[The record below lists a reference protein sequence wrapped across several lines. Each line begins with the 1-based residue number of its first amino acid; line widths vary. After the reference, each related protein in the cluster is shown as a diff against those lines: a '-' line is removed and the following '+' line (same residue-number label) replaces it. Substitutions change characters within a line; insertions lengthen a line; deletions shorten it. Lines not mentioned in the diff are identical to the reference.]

1 MNRADLPELHYITP
15 IENVPSILQHGILS
29 HERAARLK
37 HRSVAMQEVQDRRSK
52 VVVPGANRK
61 LHSYANLYICA
72 RNPMLY
78 LRQRERICVLSI
90 RTGVLDLPGVI
101 ITDGNAASSYV
112 RFAPAPDGLTIVSR
126 ELTFAEYWTGV
137 NQIEQWRMKVA
148 KCAEV
153 LVPDR
158 VSPEY
163 IQHAYVASD
172 EMKNQM
178 DALNT
183 GLDVRVDGHL
193 FFR

>member
-148 KCAEV
+148 KCADV

>member
-78 LRQRERICVLSI
+78 VRRWKSICVLSI
-90 RTGVLDLPGVI
+90 HTGVLDLPGVI

-112 RFAPAPDGLTIVSR
+112 RFAPAPDGLAIVSS

>member
-61 LHSYANLYICA
+61 LHAYANLSICA

-78 LRQRERICVLSI
+78 VRRWKSICVLSI
-90 RTGVLDLPGVI
+90 HTGVLDLPGVI
-101 ITDGNAASSYV
+101 IKDGNAASSYV

-126 ELTFAEYWTGV
+126 ERTFAEYWTGV

-148 KCAEV
+148 KWAEV

-158 VSPEY
+158 VGPEY
-163 IQHAYVASD
+163 IQHAYAASG
-172 EMKNQM
+172 EMKIQM

-183 GLDVRVDGHL
+183 GFQVRVDGNL